1 MTRAR
6 REALRLALAVA
17 TAALMPMR
25 AGFLF
30 AAEKVA
36 RIGLVGPE
44 SPTTMKRALP
54 AFWARLGELGWIEG
68 VNLAREERWAEGHID
83 RLPTLMAEVV
93 SSKIDVLV
101 TFSTPAAVAAKN
113 ATTTVP
119 IVVAAMSDP
128 VGVGVAASLAR
139 PGGNLTGLS
148 LQMTEGIPGKWLEI
162 LHEALP
168 ALQKVAVIG
177 NPDSPFF
184 TLVRRPLAVGASTRG
199 LKLRFFPARNR
210 EALESTFRQARR
222 WAQAAIVLTDPM
234 IFQNQRTV
242 IALAAKHHLP
252 VLYSLPEF
260 VDAGGLIS
268 YGADLTVLFRRAA
281 EYVDRILRGAHPADL
296 PIEQPTQYK
305 LVVSLKAANGLGLT
319 FPESIL
325 LRADEVIR

>member
-1 MTRAR
+1 MTGAR

-17 TAALMPMR
+17 MAALMPMR
-25 AGFLF
+25 AGFVF
-30 AAEKVA
+30 GAEKVV

-44 SPTTMKRALP
+44 SPTTMKRAPP

-68 VNLAREERWAEGHID
+68 VNLAREERWAQGHID

-128 VGVGVAASLAR
+128 IGIGVAVSLAR

-177 NPDSPFF
+177 NPDSPLF
-184 TLVRRPLAVGASTRG
+184 TLVRSPLAVGASHLS
-199 LKLRFFPARNR
+199 LKLRFFPVRNP
-210 EALESTFRQARR
+210 EALESTFRQARA

-234 IFQNQRTV
+234 IFQSQRTV
-242 IALAAKHHLP
+242 IALAEKHHLP
-252 VLYSLPEF
+252 VLYTLPEF

-296 PIEQPTQYK
+296 PIEQASQYK
-305 LVVSLKAANGLGLT
+305 LIVNLKAANGLGLT
-319 FPESIL
+319 FPESLL